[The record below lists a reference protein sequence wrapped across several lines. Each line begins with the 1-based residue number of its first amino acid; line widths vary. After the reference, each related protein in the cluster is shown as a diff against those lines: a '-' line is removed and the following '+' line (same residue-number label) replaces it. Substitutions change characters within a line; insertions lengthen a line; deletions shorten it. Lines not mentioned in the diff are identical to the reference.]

1 MTLMHRHLLLGAAA
15 AAVALA
21 IAAAAPSSARAAWC
35 WPDCSGFAWLGP
47 GTSTYN
53 GCWYATGEVCSG
65 WNTWSANG
73 INKACAPI
81 CNDGWTGARVLYG
94 FENSERIRGFYT
106 FYSGA
111 RYIYAY
117 QVGMCC
123 YLRAQ
128 ASWATYTDGS
138 PSYSSW
144 IHIGAV

>member
-1 MTLMHRHLLLGAAA
+1 MKTHLLTLVATATLAAIFAAA
-15 AAVALA
+15 TPSAAD
-21 IAAAAPSSARAAWC
+21 AAWC
-35 WPDCSGFAWLGP
+35 WPSCDTFGYLGP

-81 CNDGWTGARVLYG
+81 CSDGWTGARVLYG
-94 FENSERIRGFYT
+94 FENGDRIRGFYT
-106 FYSGA
+106 LYAGV
-111 RYIYAY
+111 RYIYPY

-128 ASWATYTDGS
+128 VSWAPYSDGS
-138 PSYSSW
+138 PTYASW
-144 IHIGAV
+144 IHVGAV